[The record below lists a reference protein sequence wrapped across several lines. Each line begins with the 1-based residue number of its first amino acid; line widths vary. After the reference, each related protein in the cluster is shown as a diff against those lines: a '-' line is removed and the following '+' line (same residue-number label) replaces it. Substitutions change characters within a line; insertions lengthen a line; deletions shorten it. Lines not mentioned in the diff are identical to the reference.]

1 MSAIDSYKQL
11 AMKMIKVNPIE
22 EGHINHAELM
32 NVYLYVFERS
42 PAYIKDLII
51 NVLLNVVSKDMR
63 SGWEEIYT
71 ILEISDSEDKTVV
84 MKVINRLVKDI

>member
-1 MSAIDSYKQL
+1 
-11 AMKMIKVNPIE
+11 
-22 EGHINHAELM
+22 M
-32 NVYLYVFERS
+32 NVFLYVFERS

-51 NVLLNVVSKDMR
+51 NVLLNIVSKDMR
-63 SGWEEIYT
+63 SGWDEIYT

>member
-1 MSAIDSYKQL
+1 
-11 AMKMIKVNPIE
+11 
-22 EGHINHAELM
+22 M

-51 NVLLNVVSKDMR
+51 NVLLNVVSRDMR
-63 SGWEEIYT
+63 SGWNEIYT

-84 MKVINRLVKDI
+84 MKVINRLAKDIGLQNVSNLIKLHQILIK